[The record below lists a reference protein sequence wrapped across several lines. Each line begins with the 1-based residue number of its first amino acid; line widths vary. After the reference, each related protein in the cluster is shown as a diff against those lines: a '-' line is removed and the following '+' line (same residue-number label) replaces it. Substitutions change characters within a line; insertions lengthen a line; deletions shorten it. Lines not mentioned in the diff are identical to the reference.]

1 MPKKTQIRPE
11 KKVMLSDAELV
22 AKYEA
27 GQQPMSKLLGT
38 LLSKPAPNAPVKAN
52 KRK

>member
-1 MPKKTQIRPE
+1 
-11 KKVMLSDAELV
+11 MLTDAELI

-38 LLSKPAPNAPVKAN
+38 LLSKPAPNAPVKVN
-52 KRK
+52 KRP